1 MDVAPLAIPEVKLLT
16 PRRFADDRG
25 FFSETYNKRTL
36 LEVGIDADFVQD
48 NQSYSRRRGTVRGL
62 HFQSPP
68 FAQDKLVRVLRGR
81 VFDVAVDIREGSPTY
96 GQHVGAE
103 LSAETGAQLLV
114 PIGFLHGFV
123 TLEDDTEVAY
133 KVSNYYSRECDK
145 GVIWNDPDIGIDWQI
160 NPREAF
166 LSSKDINLPR
176 FRHFKSPFSFDQA
189 A

>member
-25 FFSETYNKRTL
+25 SFSETYSKRTL
-36 LEVGIDADFVQD
+36 LEAGIGIDFVQD
-48 NQSYSRRRGTVRGL
+48 NQSHSKLRGTIRGL
-62 HFQSPP
+62 HFQTPP

-81 VFDVAVDIREGSPTY
+81 IFDVAVDIREGSPTY

-103 LSAETGAQLLV
+103 LSADTGAQLLV

-123 TLEDDTEVAY
+123 SLEDDTEVAY
-133 KVSNYYSRECDK
+133 KVSNYYSRDCDR
-145 GVIWNDPDIGIDWQI
+145 GVIWNDPDLAIDWKI
-160 NPREAF
+160 SLREAV